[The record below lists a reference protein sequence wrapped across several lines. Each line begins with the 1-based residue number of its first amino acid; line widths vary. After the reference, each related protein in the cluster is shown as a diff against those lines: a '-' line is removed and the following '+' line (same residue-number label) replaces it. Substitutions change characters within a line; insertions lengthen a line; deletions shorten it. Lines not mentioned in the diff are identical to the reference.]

1 MIETLYPRASALA
14 RLLEP
19 PFCSY
24 ICRQTCDEKALEK
37 LTPPETK
44 VARSKPSYEL
54 LAFLA
59 SL

>member
-1 MIETLYPRASALA
+1 
-14 RLLEP
+14 LLERLNRLSAP
-19 PFCSY
+19 ISAGRPG
-24 ICRQTCDEKALEK
+24 DEKALEK

-54 LAFLA
+54 LAFLV